1 MTKEGTFDPFAMWR
15 ESLDR
20 FEQSGNAFLTQNME
34 SEQFSKALGAFLN
47 ASLGTR
53 HLFDENLAKLYQH
66 ADLPSRTEVAALV
79 AAVQRIEDKLDMLLP
94 TTPSTVRPAR
104 TRRPPDAI
112 DPALDNSAQARPRN
126 PGRAKP

>member
-20 FEQSGNAFLTQNME
+20 FEKSGNAFLTQNME
-34 SEQFSKALGAFLN
+34 SEQFSKALGTFLS
-47 ASLGTR
+47 ASLGAR
-53 HLFDENLAKLYQH
+53 HLFEENLAKLYQQ
-66 ADLPSRTEVAALV
+66 ADLPSRTEVAALA

-94 TTPSTVRPAR
+94 TAPSTVRPAR

-112 DPALDNSAQARPRN
+112 DPAQDNSAPARPRD
-126 PGRAKP
+126 PGKAKP